1 MCTEGASNQTAAAA
15 QPAITLDLPVHLLHF
30 VARVQEPVHLPP
42 HPGAALR
49 GALFE
54 ALRRQFCLEIGAGQ
68 AGWGRAGE
76 CSRAL
81 TDACAVCF
89 LMQPYAPEAERG
101 ADVPRPYVLRP
112 PLEGKTHYTA
122 DERFSFGLV
131 TFGRALQHLPFVLVG
146 ALEMGRRGMGYG
158 RAGRFVLQEVW
169 AEHPLLGRRQAV
181 FDARDGLVRPPALP
195 LTYQQLAE
203 KYAPAEG
210 PGSTNACRDRRL
222 TLRIELLT
230 PLRLT
235 DRGRLVHAEE
245 ISLGVLVHRLLER
258 LTVLAA
264 RYGGGPPALPYA
276 DLLARAAS
284 AQVLDNR
291 TTWRDLVRFS
301 GRQQRA
307 MPWGGLV
314 GSFTVQGPA
323 ERLAPLV
330 PLLAFGSY
338 TGVGKYAVTGN
349 GWYRVVV
356 LY

>member
-1 MCTEGASNQTAAAA
+1 MGAGGVTGPAAVAM
-15 QPAITLDLPVHLLHF
+15 QPVITLDLPVHLLRL
-30 VARVQEPVHLPP
+30 VARVDEEVRLPAL
-42 HPGAALR
+42 PGSALR

-54 ALRRQFCLEIGAGQ
+54 ALRRQFCLEFAGSSS
-68 AGWGRAGE
+68 GRGRAGE

-81 TDACAVCF
+81 SDACPVCF

-112 PLEGKTHYTA
+112 PLDGQTHYA
-122 DERFSFGLV
+122 AGERFSFSLV
-131 TFGRALQHLPFVLVG
+131 TFGRALQHLPFLLVG
-146 ALEMGRRGMGYG
+146 ALEMGRRGVGYG

-195 LTYQQLAE
+195 LTYRQLAE
-203 KYAPAEG
+203 QYAAVTEPSRTTA
-210 PGSTNACRDRRL
+210 PQNRVL

-235 DRGRLVHAEE
+235 DRGRLVHAES
-245 ISLGVLVHRLLER
+245 ISLRVLVHRLLER

-264 RYGGGPPALPYA
+264 RYGDGPPVLPYT
-276 DLLARAAS
+276 DLLACADS
-284 AQVLDNR
+284 AQVVDNR

-307 MPWGGLV
+307 MPWGGLM

-330 PLLAFGSY
+330 PLLQFGSY
-338 TGVGKYAVTGN
+338 VGVGKYAVAGN
-349 GWYRVVV
+349 GWYRVAV